1 MKKYFSKIVIVSG
14 IITVIIITR
23 CSNDE
28 TPETSSEIVVPN
40 IIKTESQ
47 LRDEAYRADP
57 ILWQYQNLR

>member
-14 IITVIIITR
+14 IITAIITTR

-28 TPETSSEIVVPN
+28 TPVTSSEIFVPN

-47 LRDEAYRADP
+47 LRDEAYKADQ
-57 ILWQYQNLR
+57 INAISKR

>member
-14 IITVIIITR
+14 IITAIITTR

-28 TPETSSEIVVPN
+28 IPVTSSEIVVPN

-47 LRDEAYRADP
+47 LRD
-57 ILWQYQNLR
+57 